1 MIVKNV
7 DSIVLESMYSW
18 LLDNK
23 IEEYKVVKED
33 IYSNHGCHILLKKG
47 TILLETKGSY
57 EDSLGTRYVL
67 SPKTVEVKLEGFY
80 ENGVGFKFEEHK
92 INKELYKIDLT

>member
-33 IYSNHGCHILLKKG
+33 VYSNHSCHILLKKG

-67 SPKTVEVKLEGFY
+67 SPKTIEVKLEGFY